1 MSLWTLIKLLAFL
14 VVMSVMVACGM
25 LAWHIAVE
33 PMDGILTE
41 IVPEPQGIAHFH
53 QRPDPS
59 RLLNPGE
66 TSGIDPGERAYQK
79 ACELLALGKTAAA
92 REKLTSII
100 NLYPSSASGPAA
112 RRIIGDMNMDEIL
125 GDPSHGDCITH
136 RVKSGESLLGI
147 VAKHQTSADMIMHLN
162 SMMELHSIHPG
173 DELVVMPLNFRLIV
187 EPKRKSLSIWRS
199 GRFIREFSLAGS
211 PPANLKKGT
220 TTIRAKLA
228 SIDGKSYAS
237 HLPQYR
243 AAEKILQL
251 TAPPLAI
258 RSWNDKHADPPSNAI
273 VLLRED
279 MEELALL
286 TKPGNIVEVR

>member
-1 MSLWTLIKLLAFL
+1 MSLWTLIKLFAF
-14 VVMSVMVACGM
+14 VAVMAVMSACGM

-33 PMDGILTE
+33 PMDGILAE
-41 IVPEPQGIAHFH
+41 IVPEPQSIVHRH
-53 QRPDPS
+53 EQPDAA
-59 RLLNPGE
+59 RFLEAGE

-79 ACELLALGKTAAA
+79 ACELLALGKTSAAS
-92 REKLTSII
+92 EKLTSII

-125 GDPSHGDCITH
+125 GDPSNENCITH

-147 VAKHQTSADMIMHLN
+147 VAKHDTSADMIMHLN
-162 SMMELHSIHPG
+162 SMMELKNLHPG

-187 EPKRKSLSIWRS
+187 EPKRKTISIWRS

-211 PPANLKKGT
+211 TPANLKKGT

-237 HLPQYR
+237 HLPEYR

-258 RSWNDKHADPPSNAI
+258 RSWNNKQADPPSNAI

-286 TKPGNIVEVR
+286 TKPGNVVEFR